1 MRVEI
6 GEMPSKPFEVFR
18 VGEFAVVKFWEN
30 AEKQESPES
39 ERWQADE
46 YQLTVPWR
54 SGLEV
59 SIASNY
65 QAWMALAIA
74 SEGVTPPPTIEERV
88 ATVEEAALDL
98 AELQSEMLYQLCL
111 MEMGVNENDL

>member
-18 VGEFAVVKFWEN
+18 VGDFAVVKFWEN
-30 AEKQESPES
+30 AEQQDSSET
-39 ERWQADE
+39 ERWQVDE

-54 SGLEV
+54 SGLDV
-59 SIASNY
+59 SIVENY

-74 SEGVTPPPTIEERV
+74 SEGATPPPTIEERV
-88 ATVEEAALDL
+88 TTVEEAVTLITEVVL
-98 AELQSEMLYQLCL
+98 
-111 MEMGVNENDL
+111 

>member
-18 VGEFAVVKFWEN
+18 VGDFAVVKFWEN
-30 AEKQESPES
+30 AEKQDSSET
-39 ERWQADE
+39 ERWQVDE

-54 SGLEV
+54 SGLDV
-59 SIASNY
+59 SIVENY

-74 SEGVTPPPTIEERV
+74 SEGATPPPTIEERV
-88 ATVEEAALDL
+88 TTVEEAVTLI
-98 AELQSEMLYQLCL
+98 AEVVL
-111 MEMGVNENDL
+111 

>member
-18 VGEFAVVKFWEN
+18 VGNFAVVKFWQN
-30 AEKQESPES
+30 AEKQDSSET
-39 ERWQADE
+39 ERWQVDE

-54 SGLEV
+54 SGLDV
-59 SIASNY
+59 SIVENY

-74 SEGVTPPPTIEERV
+74 SEGATPPPTIEERV
-88 ATVEEAALDL
+88 ATVEEAVTLI
-98 AELQSEMLYQLCL
+98 AEAVL
-111 MEMGVNENDL
+111 